1 MKFRKPKAPM
11 TLEAFFSLNFDENSL
26 WEYKADETDLLA
38 ELVALFR
45 PRHPEA
51 VVQTDISG
59 LLQLLNDNPRYQTGL
74 GLYLKGILKHKKFS
88 QILTDAGILSH
99 TDFIFEVRRRMFA
112 KLIPDQ
118 PQKNTLEYV
127 LNQVFFVKTDP
138 LWINKIPCAQ
148 LEELY
153 HLLKFRSLY
162 ASMEQNSPLA
172 ELVFAIQVLIHRITG
187 RALESEVIQM
197 VPEYENLES
206 PFLAIQKEFGI
217 ISEKLQDEQ
226 HNYISPDDISYRQL
240 LVLHHQCEDYVRAAF
255 KNSEKFGISLR
266 VNQSLLRIRQQLER
280 LGVLLPLLAIS
291 EKDEATQDT
300 ITLGLNLITY
310 NCDKN
315 NVRKLVN
322 ESTQLISYEIT
333 QHTADTGEHY
343 ITKDRWEYFR
353 MFWAASGG
361 GIIVGILCII
371 KVLLGKIETSGFGH
385 AFFYSM
391 NYALGFIAIYLLG
404 FTLATKQPAMT
415 AAALVRALE
424 KGRRSTDA
432 DEDEKHRTFAEF
444 FARLFRSQFIAF
456 VGNVLVAFPVA
467 WLGIWLID
475 ITTHHNIAV
484 TKWYTLVA
492 DLSPIHSP
500 AILHAGIAGIFL
512 FLSGIIAG
520 SVANR
525 DKHRHV
531 YYRIAEHPVL
541 KKSLGRTRTQKLAR
555 WYEKRWAGIV
565 SNFWFGVFM
574 GTTSSIGIFLG
585 LNLDIRHITFA
596 SGNLALALYG
606 ANYNIATEFLV
617 WGIIGIGIIGLM
629 NFMVSFGL
637 SLGLAFRSRNIPLSE
652 LRPIIKSVWRYFIR
666 KPGSFFFPNF
676 GKVK

>member
-1 MKFRKPKAPM
+1 MKFRKKKGKL
-11 TLEAFFSLNFDENSL
+11 TLEDFFELNFDENSL

-38 ELVALFR
+38 ELVGFFR
-45 PRHPEA
+45 PKKIKKA
-51 VVQTDISG
+51 KDTNIT
-59 LLQLLNDNPRYQTGL
+59 LLLELLRSNPRYQMGL
-74 GLYLKGILKHKKFS
+74 SLYLKGILKHKKFS
-88 QILTDAGILSH
+88 HILTDAGILSH
-99 TDFIFEVRRRMFA
+99 TDFFSEVKNRMMA
-112 KLIPDQ
+112 KLLPDQ
-118 PQKNTLEYV
+118 PQKDTLEYV

-138 LWINKIPCAQ
+138 LWISSIPREQIEQ
-148 LEELY
+148 LYE
-153 HLLKFRSLY
+153 LLKFRALY
-162 ASMEQNSPLA
+162 ASIEQNSPLA

-217 ISEKLQDEQ
+217 ISEKLQDEND
-226 HNYISPDDISYRQL
+226 NYVSPDDISYRQL
-240 LVLHHQCEDYVRAAF
+240 MVLHHQCQEYVRAAF
-255 KNSEKFGISLR
+255 KNSEKYGISIR

-291 EKDEATQDT
+291 REKEAVEDT

-310 NCDKN
+310 NCYKT
-315 NVRKLVN
+315 NVRELIN

-333 QHTADTGEHY
+333 QHTANTGEHY
-343 ITKDRWEYFR
+343 ITKSRWEYLR

-371 KVLLGKIETSGFGH
+371 KVLLGSIESSGFGH

-391 NYALGFIAIYLLG
+391 NYSLGFITIYVLG

-415 AAALVRALE
+415 AAALVRALQT
-424 KGRRSTDA
+424 GRKNTEV
-432 DEDEKHRTFAEF
+432 DEDEKHRAFAEF
-444 FARLFRSQFIAF
+444 FARVFRSQFIAF

-467 WLGIWLID
+467 WLGIWAID
-475 ITTHHNIAV
+475 QTLGINIAQG
-484 TKWYTLVA
+484 KWYKLLT
-492 DLSPIHSP
+492 DLSPVHSL
-500 AILHAGIAGIFL
+500 AILHAAIAGVFL

-541 KKSLGRTRTQKLAR
+541 KKSLGRIRTEKLAK
-555 WYEKRWAGIV
+555 WYEKRWAGII

-574 GTTSSIGIFLG
+574 GSTASIGIFLG

-606 ANYNIATEFLV
+606 ANYNISTEFMA
-617 WGIIGIGIIGLM
+617 WGIAGIIIIGLV
-629 NFMVSFGL
+629 NFLVSFGL

-652 LRPIIKSVWRYFIR
+652 MGPIIKSIFRHFLR
-666 KPGSFFFPNF
+666 KPGSFFFPSLR
-676 GKVK
+676 KKE